1 MSTDEDIFASAMSD
15 TPAPTGEQIVNTP
28 ESPTEAPQEA
38 KPDRARDEQG
48 RFAPKAPEA
57 PEPVVQEAAPQ
68 PQEVNA
74 SVESKESAHVP
85 SWRLAEEATRRR
97 EAEQQLQEMRAEM
110 RAIQQQQLMLQQR
123 VAPQQAQHQEPV
135 DPFADPTGF
144 ANSIQQGFEGKLRE
158 IQLQHSLQFARFA
171 HKETFDRAYEE
182 FVDYAHKTRDQATYQ
197 RVMQSSDPGE
207 ALVQWHKEREL
218 HKELGGSDLNSFLSK
233 RQEEWLKDPA
243 VQAKVIEA
251 FKATQQQS
259 NPGNI
264 TNLPPSLSKVAS
276 ASPSHDGNS
285 EWSQEAIFQHAMK
298 R

>member
-15 TPAPTGEQIVNTP
+15 TPAPAEEQIVNTP
-28 ESPTEAPQEA
+28 VEPTEATQEA
-38 KPDRARDEQG
+38 KPDVARDDKG

-57 PEPVVQEAAPQ
+57 TEPVVQETAPQ
-68 PQEVNA
+68 PEGETPPQKP
-74 SVESKESAHVP
+74 ESHQVP

-110 RAIQQQQLMLQQR
+110 RAIQQQQLMLQQQR
-123 VAPQQAQHQEPV
+123 ATSQAPQEPV
-135 DPFADPTGF
+135 DPFADPQGF
-144 ANSIQQGFEGKLRE
+144 AQSIQQGFEGKLKE
-158 IQLQHSLQFARFA
+158 LQLQHSLQFARFK
-171 HKETFDRAYEE
+171 HSETFDRAYED

-207 ALVQWHKEREL
+207 ALVQWFKERQL
-218 HKELGGSDLNSFLSK
+218 HQELGGSDLNSFLAK

-251 FKATQQQS
+251 FKATQQQPQ
-259 NPGNI
+259 PGNI
-264 TNLPPSLSKVAS
+264 TNLPPSLSKATS
-276 ASPSHDGNS
+276 AAPSFNENGD
-285 EWSQEAIFQHAMK
+285 WSQEAIFQHAMK